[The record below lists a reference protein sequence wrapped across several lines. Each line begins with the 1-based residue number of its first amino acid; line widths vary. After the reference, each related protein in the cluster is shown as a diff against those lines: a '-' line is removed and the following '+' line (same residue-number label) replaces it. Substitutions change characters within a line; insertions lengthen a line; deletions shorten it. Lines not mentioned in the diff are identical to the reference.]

1 MTTPEL
7 LAACRAALAEQKAVE
22 AAAHPVPWVDLTES
36 LGSIVSNPPG
46 NEAYSDVVEAI
57 VDPDDA
63 AEIVQSRNADPARL
77 AVAEEQ
83 LGYAQACWDD
93 LMDTVGD
100 DEPTAE
106 QLAEMYD
113 GTPHI
118 NIAAILLG
126 VAVD

>member
-63 AEIVQSRNADPARL
+63 AEIVQSRNADAARL
-77 AVAEEQ
+77 EVAGKLIDSASSAATEMNSSAWTDFY
-83 LGYAQACWDD
+83 LTFAAQ
-93 LMDTVGD
+93 
-100 DEPTAE
+100 
-106 QLAEMYD
+106 
-113 GTPHI
+113 
-118 NIAAILLG
+118 LLG